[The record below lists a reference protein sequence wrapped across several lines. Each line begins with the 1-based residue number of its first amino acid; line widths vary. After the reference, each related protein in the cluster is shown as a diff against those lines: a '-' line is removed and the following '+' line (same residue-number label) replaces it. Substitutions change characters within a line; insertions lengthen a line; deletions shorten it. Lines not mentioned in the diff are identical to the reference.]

1 MTCPLDLIIGKFEAV
16 QNSRFGRR
24 VILRSTVWIWWAM
37 ALLVSCPV
45 EGRWWDAASLGKLL
59 GVTDSAAQSF
69 RHSHGP
75 NANSPEYAYATVL
88 SRGARRSAVV
98 LRQGAI
104 LTFEIGSG
112 PADRPVLKVRNCEA
126 ALSQGPIESLDLAG
140 ARLGDSVV
148 LFHAETR
155 SATSAVSFDVA
166 GPARLKFIIVGLA
179 VGTWE
184 IWHKGFL
191 VEPGGAVER
200 DTGVLSFEGAP
211 GGYFLRRIG

>member
-1 MTCPLDLIIGKFEAV
+1 
-16 QNSRFGRR
+16 
-24 VILRSTVWIWWAM
+24 M
-37 ALLVSCPV
+37 ALLAICPI
-45 EGRWWDAASLGKLL
+45 EGRWWEAASLRKLL
-59 GVTDSAAQSF
+59 GATDSDAQSF

-75 NANSPEYAYATVL
+75 DANAPEYAYATVL

-98 LRQGAI
+98 LSQGAV
-104 LTFEIGSG
+104 LTFEIGGG

-126 ALSQGPIESLDLAG
+126 PHSQGPIESLDLAG
-140 ARLGDSVV
+140 ARLADRVV
-148 LFHAETR
+148 LFHAEAR
-155 SATSAVSFDVA
+155 SGTSAVSFDVA

-184 IWHKGFL
+184 IWHNGFL

-200 DTGVLSFEGAP
+200 DSGVLSFEGAP